1 MPEVSTP
8 AHTQAHAEQGRKER
22 GMSEREFI
30 RRIAELWIDL
40 GGDVD
45 GVNWLLEP
53 LKAEIRRQ
61 LEAEVRPVPHD

>member
-1 MPEVSTP
+1 
-8 AHTQAHAEQGRKER
+8 
-22 GMSEREFI
+22 MSEREFI